1 MTEIQNNKRLFGTDG
16 VRGEANRH
24 PITSE
29 VALKL
34 GMAAGAMFRNHSDR
48 SRIVIGKDTRL
59 SGYILESA
67 LMSGICAMGTDVY
80 LVGPMPTPAIA
91 FITRTMRADAGI
103 VISASHNPYQDNGI
117 KFFGADGRKLPDDRE
132 VQLEKIA
139 DDEHLDRPTH
149 EGVGRAYRL
158 DDAEG
163 RYIEYAK
170 NTIPKGM
177 VFDGLKMVVDCANGA
192 AYVVAPT
199 IFEEL
204 GAKVITIGVSPD
216 GLNINDGCGSTY
228 PEQMVKKVLEE
239 GADVGLALDGD
250 GDRAIFCDS
259 DGNIID
265 GDDVLYICASY
276 ALQNGELPEN
286 TIVGT
291 EMTNMGLVAALRE
304 MGVDLKRS
312 AVGDRYV
319 LEEMLKSGSVMG
331 GEPSGHLI
339 FLDHSTTG
347 DGIITALQVVKCMV
361 ETGSALGDLKTG
373 WKRYPQV
380 LVNLRVSEKVPL
392 GDLEWLPGLL
402 ESARSTMGKDQLLN
416 VRYSGTEPVLRL
428 TVSCESEEIVESV
441 SNELCEKL
449 AEGLG
454 SRYPDDII

>member
-1 MTEIQNNKRLFGTDG
+1 MSNMINNKRLFGTDG
-16 VRGEANRH
+16 IRGEANRH

-34 GMAAGAMFRNHSDR
+34 GMAAGTMFKNHSDR

-80 LVGPMPTPAIA
+80 LVGPMPTPGIA

-117 KFFGADGRKLPDDRE
+117 KFFGADGRKLPDERE
-132 VQLEKIA
+132 AQLEKIA

-158 DDAEG
+158 DDADG

-177 VFDGLKMVVDCANGA
+177 TFDGLKMVVDCANGA
-192 AYVVAPT
+192 AYAVAPT

-204 GAKVITIGVSPD
+204 GAKVITIGTSPD

-239 GADVGLALDGD
+239 GADIGLALDGD
-250 GDRAIFCDS
+250 ADRAIFCDS

-319 LEEMLKSGSVMG
+319 LEEMLKSGSVLG

-361 ETGSALGDLKTG
+361 ESGSAMGDLREG

-392 GDLEWLPGLL
+392 GDLDWLPGLL
-402 ESARSTMGKDQLLN
+402 ETARSTMGKDQLLN

-441 SNELCEKL
+441 SNELGAKL

-454 SRYPDDII
+454 SRYPEDVI